1 MKRAACGWATACGIS
16 YSGGGKSSAAV
27 GGRYVGG
34 TFVGEHGAITVAEWL
49 DQVIEE
55 TAEHA
60 EALGCFSEMK
70 RCRAIVGGGTSA
82 DAQMAVY
89 ERHRQTEDR
98 IKALQAVSDWIAVA
112 TLQ

>member
-1 MKRAACGWATACGIS
+1 VYNPQLNADIN
-16 YSGGGKSSAAV
+16 AV
-27 GGRYVGG
+27 GRAVVVENKWRAQRYGVGG
-34 TFVGEHGAITVAEWL
+34 TFVGEHGAVTVAEWL

-60 EALGCFSEMK
+60 EALGCLTALK
-70 RCRAIVGGGTSA
+70 RCRTIVGGGTSA

-89 ERHRQTEDR
+89 ETHRKTEDR
-98 IKALQAVSDWIAVA
+98 AKALQAVSDWLAVA